1 MGDLSRRVKVL
12 FSEYF
17 KMSESAGQTLITGE
31 HAPAVLSRSNSQ
43 AATEEIVTD
52 EIFWGTQRIEFGV
65 GNKIGD
71 GQPKPFP
78 KGTVLAIYQKTK
90 PMFKSSNGWKTCDA
104 KSCEAIGKAVSDL
117 SKQNHR
123 DFPFYVEL

>member
-1 MGDLSRRVKVL
+1 MGDLSRCVAVL
-12 FSEYF
+12 FPEYF
-17 KMSESAGQTLITGE
+17 KMNESAGQTLNTGRR
-31 HAPAVLSRSNSQ
+31 APVVLSRSNSQ
-43 AATEEIVTD
+43 AAPEEIVTD

-78 KGTVLAIYQKTK
+78 EGTVLAIYQKTK
-90 PMFKSSNGWKTCDA
+90 PMFKSGKGWKTCDP

>member
-1 MGDLSRRVKVL
+1 MGDIPGS
-12 FSEYF
+12 FEIFFTEYF
-17 KMSESAGQTLITGE
+17 KIVESAGQTLHTGE
-31 HAPAVLSRSNSQ
+31 EAPAVLSRSNSQ
-43 AATEEIVTD
+43 AFPEEIVKD
-52 EIFWGTQRIEFGV
+52 EIYWGTQKIKFGV